1 MKIEQSLEDLFRHHK
16 NYNFK
21 LFEWKLNL
29 KITGFIT
36 NKHKY
41 GWMFFFSQITDIR
54 LLFHLDDLVR
64 KFCLRYKVKEKLIP
78 KRFVRTYYEIRKSL
92 YKTTYI
98 PNIDRYS
105 LQQKIDIL
113 SDIYGFNISKLS
125 NNEIEL
131 HFNNVISKEIESIEK
146 DVQPIS

>member
-1 MKIEQSLEDLFRHHK
+1 MIW
-16 NYNFK
+16 Y
-21 LFEWKLNL
+21 
-29 KITGFIT
+29 
-36 NKHKY
+36 
-41 GWMFFFSQITDIR
+41 
-54 LLFHLDDLVR
+54 V